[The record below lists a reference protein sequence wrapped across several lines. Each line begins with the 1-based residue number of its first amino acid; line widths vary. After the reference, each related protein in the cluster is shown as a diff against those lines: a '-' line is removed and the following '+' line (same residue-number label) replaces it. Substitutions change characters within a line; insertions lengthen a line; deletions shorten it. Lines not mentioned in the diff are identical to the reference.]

1 MRLPSLVV
9 LALLAAGTAAVPSS
23 AAAQDSAKAPKA
35 ASTKRDRNVITADE
49 LSTPERQAQS
59 VFDVVRSLRPNF
71 LNVRGTQSCLAAQ
84 DVGGC
89 SPEDRESGK
98 VHASVDGTTIVAV
111 DEMKNLR
118 ASTVTEIRFLN
129 PSQAMQKFGGAAH
142 QGPVILVTTM

>member
-9 LALLAAGTAAVPSS
+9 LALLAAAAP
-23 AAAQDSAKAPKA
+23 AAAQDSTTQVTKA

-59 VFDVVRSLRPNF
+59 VFEVVRSVRPNF

-84 DVGGC
+84 NLGGC

-98 VHASVDGTTIVAV
+98 VHASVDGTTVVAV
-111 DEMKNLR
+111 DELKNLR

-129 PSQAMQKFGGAAH
+129 PAQAMQRFGGAAH
-142 QGPVILVTTM
+142 QGPVILVKTM